1 MENYRDNLELNLK
14 DFFHYIF
21 KFWKKIVIFAV
32 IGTLLGVG
40 YSFICVDNTKV
51 EPELSDEPVLTDVEL
66 QRVNTAVEAYQ
77 TYQKI
82 YETVRQDINAN
93 IDKIGAN
100 GEMDKD
106 IAEALKYKTEVLG
119 MATSGQFGSEQS
131 VYSLLSED
139 EKKVYNKLI
148 GREKKEDKQV
158 QSENESNFTV
168 RNSLV
173 GFIFGSFIM
182 MFILAVKYLLSPMLK
197 TEDDLR
203 TAFKLPILG
212 SVDKQNDEGLAV
224 ICSSIMAL
232 ANTGRAKDI
241 LLCTSLSQGCTPDY
255 ISRIKVFLKEKEVSA
270 DSALNIISDPAS
282 IDKISRYDG
291 IVFFESIGESV
302 YENIAK
308 EIELSENLGL
318 KILGAVVVK

>member
-1 MENYRDNLELNLK
+1 M
-14 DFFHYIF
+14 
-21 KFWKKIVIFAV
+21 
-32 IGTLLGVG
+32 
-40 YSFICVDNTKV
+40 
-51 EPELSDEPVLTDVEL
+51 
-66 QRVNTAVEAYQ
+66 
-77 TYQKI
+77 
-82 YETVRQDINAN
+82 
-93 IDKIGAN
+93 
-100 GEMDKD
+100 
-106 IAEALKYKTEVLG
+106 
-119 MATSGQFGSEQS
+119 
-131 VYSLLSED
+131 
-139 EKKVYNKLI
+139 I